1 MLEMMEIVDMADF
14 DVAFIPVE
22 VEAARIR
29 DIMGPTLAEL
39 RAAVAAQGLAAEGL
53 ATEGIA
59 AEGPWLT
66 HHWRRPDQKFLFD
79 LCLPTPRPIAATG
92 NVRPGVISAP
102 RIARCHYVG
111 DYSGLPGA
119 WAAFSSWVAA
129 QGVKTRADFWEIYL
143 RGPASGRPPQDWRTE
158 LVKPLD

>member
-1 MLEMMEIVDMADF
+1 MMEIVDMADF

-22 VEAARIR
+22 VEASRIR

-39 RAAVAAQGLAAEGL
+39 RAAVAAEGFAADGV
-53 ATEGIA
+53 
-59 AEGPWLT
+59 WLT

-79 LCLPTPRPIAATG
+79 LCVPTPRPIAATG
-92 NVRPGVISAP
+92 HVRPGVISAQK
-102 RIARCHYVG
+102 IARCHYVG

-143 RGPASGRPPQDWRTE
+143 VGPASGPTPQDWRTE

>member
-1 MLEMMEIVDMADF
+1 MLEAMEIVDMADF

-29 DIMGPTLAEL
+29 DVMGPTLAEL
-39 RAAVAAQGLAAEGL
+39 RAGVAAQKFSAD
-53 ATEGIA
+53 
-59 AEGPWLT
+59 GPWLT

-79 LCLPTPRPIAATG
+79 LCLPTPRPIVAAG
-92 NVRPGVISAP
+92 RIRPGVISAP

-119 WAAFSSWVAA
+119 WTAFSSWVAA

-143 RGPASGRPPQDWRTE
+143 VGPASGLPPQDWRTE